1 MSTPS
6 DNSLRRTLEPIVI
19 ISDAFNQASNWRA
32 ITEAWK
38 LSRSIDRRL
47 FLAFTIAFIASL
59 VASAI
64 YTSISRNLLF
74 GIAVFAATTSLLYFR
89 CRIADKHPITSS
101 FGRFDQCFGLNYRF
115 RRYLIFREDLLK
127 GGIGLEALAA
137 AHKNLRIE
145 ASLLEN
151 RTVSMGAG
159 ATAIVSIITSILT
172 TVSTQD
178 HMITSGRTFL
188 ILFVLVL
195 ALYFYF
201 FLKTVIPNTK
211 HRQQEL
217 VCFLTWYE
225 QELASLSPKLP
236 H

>member
-1 MSTPS
+1 M
-6 DNSLRRTLEPIVI
+6 
-19 ISDAFNQASNWRA
+19 
-32 ITEAWK
+32 
-38 LSRSIDRRL
+38 
-47 FLAFTIAFIASL
+47 
-59 VASAI
+59 
-64 YTSISRNLLF
+64 
-74 GIAVFAATTSLLYFR
+74 
-89 CRIADKHPITSS
+89 
-101 FGRFDQCFGLNYRF
+101 
-115 RRYLIFREDLLK
+115 FREDLLK